1 MVTIAT
7 VTLPMLST
15 VTPSALLRTPVEAA
29 PSSVAR
35 IVDAMLS
42 EATLIL
48 AVTITLAA
56 VTTSAM
62 SDGSTPTKAA
72 RSLLNSSL
80 EVSSNSEMSPKRVS

>member
-15 VTPSALLRTPVEAA
+15 VTPSALLSAFGEAS
-29 PSSVAR
+29 SSVAR

-80 EVSSNSEMSPKRVS
+80 EVSSNSETSPARVS

>member
-7 VTLPMLST
+7 VTLPMLCT
-15 VTPSALLRTPVEAA
+15 ETPSALLSAFGEAS
-29 PSSVAR
+29 SSVAR

-62 SDGSTPTKAA
+62 SDGSTSTKTA
-72 RSLLNSSL
+72 RFLLNSSL
-80 EVSSNSEMSPKRVS
+80 EVSSNSETSPARVS